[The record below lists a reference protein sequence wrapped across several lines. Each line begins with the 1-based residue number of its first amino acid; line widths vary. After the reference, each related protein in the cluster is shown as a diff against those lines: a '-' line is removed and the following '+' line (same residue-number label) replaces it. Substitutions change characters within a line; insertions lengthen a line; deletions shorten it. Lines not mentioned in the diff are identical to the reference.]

1 MDTPR
6 FGRHVAEMVVNFFS
20 PNVSARSAG
29 VVGLAALVGTV
40 VVMSM
45 TPAPSLAQSST
56 SDRDL
61 IVLLEE
67 RIVAMSEENNALR
80 NALAQSQLVA
90 ESAMRELEQL
100 RQFIVDHH
108 EYGNDFEQYQFFKQQ
123 REEELRRVRQEEART
138 RRLEQKSERDAR
150 RAAAQAERDREV
162 AEANRNKRYD
172 AMGFGPIGLGVYTSR
187 MAYAY
192 ETNDT
197 ERREVRYHPRIGW
210 YEDTVRSTEIDFS
223 TMTISGS
230 VLNSSEEVRNI
241 GVAITFFDEFGNQ
254 VGHEMVQIRNARTD
268 VPYPFTS
275 EIDMALNREFDSVS
289 TYVLY
294 ADIATDAP
302 AAPAAP

>member
-1 MDTPR
+1 MTTSRIDR
-6 FGRHVAEMVVNFFS
+6 FHGFVRRLAGLDRPAGAARVAGPAVLI
-20 PNVSARSAG
+20 G
-29 VVGLAALVGTV
+29 VVVA
-40 VVMSM
+40 MSM
-45 TPAPSLAQSST
+45 TSPTTVAQST
-56 SDRDL
+56 TGDREL
-61 IVLLEE
+61 IALLEE
-67 RIVAMSEENNALR
+67 RIAAMSAENNELR
-80 NALAQSQLVA
+80 NQLAQTQLIA
-90 ESAMRELEQL
+90 DAATRELEQL

-123 REEELRRVRQEEART
+123 REDELRRVRQEEART
-138 RRLEQKSERDAR
+138 RRLEQKSERDAK
-150 RAAAQAERDREV
+150 RAAAKAEREREL
-162 AEANRNKRYD
+162 AEAERNKRYS

-210 YEDTVRSTEIDFS
+210 YEDTVTATEIDFS
-223 TMTISGS
+223 RMTISGS
-230 VLNSSEEVRNI
+230 VLNSSDEVRNI

-275 EIDMALNREFDSVS
+275 VIDMALNREFDSVS

-294 ADIATDAP
+294 ADVATDEPA
-302 AAPAAP
+302 AAPAP